1 MIVMARTPRT
11 QLTSSVYVFLPSHRW
26 IPQRTK
32 GPYFHVPE
40 VEEGIRNLM
49 RSVVAQEVAEKPRIH
64 AITSRLEGKG
74 DAIAILDHMEVN
86 AASRGLFREV
96 IHLHSVSRII
106 CTTASRGLA
115 LKRSVPLQQDLSFHA
130 VLSPACAAEVVTKK
144 WGERFAI
151 SGRPHVLGPLRGKV
165 IHPGM
170 VLLYPPKTM
179 DELDVIRKIIIAGID
194 YALDLGSD
202 GLDADC
208 DDMEAVKELAE

>member
-1 MIVMARTPRT
+1 MRV
-11 QLTSSVYVFLPSHRW
+11 QLTPSEYGFLLPPRW

-40 VEEGIRNLM
+40 VEKGIRSLTQ
-49 RSVVAQEVAEKPRIH
+49 SVVAQEVAEKPRIH

-74 DAIAILDHMEVN
+74 DAIAILDHMDVN

-96 IHLHSVSRII
+96 VHLHSVSLRLW
-106 CTTASRGLA
+106 TTGLCG
-115 LKRSVPLQQDLSFHA
+115 LVLRSPTPFQQDLSFHA

-151 SGRPHVLGPLRGKV
+151 SGRPHVLGPLRGKL

-170 VLLYPPKTM
+170 VLLYPPKM
-179 DELDVIRKIIIAGID
+179 MEELEVIKKIIIAGID
-194 YALDLGSD
+194 YALDVGSD

-208 DDMEAVKELAE
+208 NDMDAVKELAE